1 MKSDLKR
8 IEAALQQVSCQTI
21 QPETLSSRS
30 LEPSLPFM
38 DWDEQVPRLE
48 AVGMPRWAMV
58 EQSPALPVSSRV
70 ALTGIDTT
78 ELSSFNPTAI
88 AHTPNLPEFVAA
100 VPESSR
106 QQAMAAP
113 ALATNLLGDLQ
124 NRVQEWTLGLQE
136 ILEQIQA
143 LYREGP
149 VIEGWL
155 ESSGATYRLCGVDEE
170 GQLWYRPCPTE
181 QILDIS
187 LAIVRYQRLQ
197 QLFSRKRS
205 LEIRLTYL
213 TETLLSTHSRLAEL
227 S

>member
-21 QPETLSSRS
+21 QPETLPSRS

-149 VIEGWL
+149 VIKGQSLKVGWSRPEQPIDCVAWMRRDNCGTVPVPL
-155 ESSGATYRLCGVDEE
+155 SKSWISVWLLC
-170 GQLWYRPCPTE
+170 
-181 QILDIS
+181 
-187 LAIVRYQRLQ
+187 AIKGCNSYSAANVPWK
-197 QLFSRKRS
+197 F
-205 LEIRLTYL
+205 
-213 TETLLSTHSRLAEL
+213 A
-227 S
+227 